1 MKTEKITTAVK
12 RTLNYPSYESVENF
26 DFNAPKFAK
35 RVKKSGP
42 AFIVMRIFQQ
52 FRELEGRDPLPAK
65 RDEDIA
71 KLKKIRDEYS
81 DSATV
86 PDSYFDHSFAQI
98 SPCAAIVGGALGQE
112 IIKAVTQKETPHFNH
127 FFFDAQRN
135 CGFIESV
142 EG

>member
-12 RTLNYPSYESVENF
+12 RSLTYPSYESVENF
-26 DFNAPKFAK
+26 DFNTDKFAK
-35 RVKKSGP
+35 RIKKSGP

-52 FRELEGRDPLPAK
+52 FREVEGRDPKPSS
-65 RDEDIA
+65 RDDDIA
-71 KLKKIRDEYS
+71 KLKKLRDNFS
-81 DSATV
+81 DIETT

-135 CGFIESV
+135 TGFIESI
-142 EG
+142 E